1 MKIRVLGTGVIPR
14 GLGLAPRLA
23 PFPADKVLISTIL
36 AAGFKVEFVH
46 PEKGIFI
53 ELNKK
58 NFVKMYEKYGN
69 MDVKIT
75 PPVNPS
81 TPENNSNDGE
91 DEDLEDPVDD
101 ETDGETGDET
111 DGDNSDGEIDDEED
125 GGNDEEEDSSTGSVV
140 SPKVSETEAELQAQ
154 SETDKV
160 HVEPKV
166 ANNTA
171 EQNNTVASSGVVQPK
186 VSEGVQNTQQAAIKP
201 AGNQSAITPK
211 ISGATTQVNKG
222 KNKNKGNKK

>member
-91 DEDLEDPVDD
+91 DEDPVDD
-101 ETDGETGDET
+101 ETDDET
-111 DGDNSDGEIDDEED
+111 DDENSDGETDDEED
-125 GGNDEEEDSSTGSVV
+125 GSDAEEEDSSIGSVV
-140 SPKVSETEAELQAQ
+140 SPKVSETEAEPQAQ

-171 EQNNTVASSGVVQPK
+171 EQNNTVAPSGVVQPK

-211 ISGATTQVNKG
+211 ISAATTQVNKG